1 MKAKETKLCKNK
13 NCQKPLPED
22 YKHKYCEAC
31 RNKRFDKIKDGTKVA
46 LSLVALFVGGSGL
59 ITKGISENID

>member
-31 RNKRFDKIKDGTKVA
+31 RNKRLDKIKDGKKIA
-46 LSLVALFVGGSGL
+46 LSVLGL
-59 ITKGISENID
+59 GIIFKKAKDVI